1 MENLT
6 TFDGGRSVYKRH
18 VMIGKKT
25 VLTLTDCC
33 KYFMFSKNVF
43 LLSLNIKH
51 EPVLVLRESK
61 FCNRPEQQRLTLLL
75 CLFRG
80 QNQQP

>member
-6 TFDGGRSVYKRH
+6 TFDSGKSVYKRH
-18 VMIGKKT
+18 VMIRKKT

-43 LLSLNIKH
+43 LLSLNIKR
-51 EPVLVLRESK
+51 EKIFVL
-61 FCNRPEQQRLTLLL
+61 T
-75 CLFRG
+75 
-80 QNQQP
+80 